1 MTQIFS
7 LWRLDNTLRIL
18 ETDEIDL
25 NHGNRF
31 EKLRILSTQGSLK
44 LFGLLGDYI
53 RKVIENVKLFWWV
66 ELSLIPRAICLP
78 LITKKMRLY
87 QLIRHDTGRPA
98 NEVFTSNPIVSSKQ
112 YLERFKNYRFFWNSS
127 VLYMLSAR

>member
-1 MTQIFS
+1 M
-7 LWRLDNTLRIL
+7 DNTLRIL

-53 RKVIENVKLFWWV
+53 RKVIEKRETVLMGGTQPHPQSNLPASYNEKNAFISADQTRHWTTCKRGIYVK
-66 ELSLIPRAICLP
+66 SYC
-78 LITKKMRLY
+78 
-87 QLIRHDTGRPA
+87 
-98 NEVFTSNPIVSSKQ
+98 
-112 YLERFKNYRFFWNSS
+112 FFETIS
-127 VLYMLSAR
+127 